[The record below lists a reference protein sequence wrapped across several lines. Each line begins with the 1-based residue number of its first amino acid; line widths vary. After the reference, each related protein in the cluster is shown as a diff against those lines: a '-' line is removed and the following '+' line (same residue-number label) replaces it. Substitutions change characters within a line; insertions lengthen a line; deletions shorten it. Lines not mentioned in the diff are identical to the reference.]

1 MCAVL
6 LVGCLEGLSLRKK
19 SPVLVQRGW
28 EREAALWVQERCK
41 KAARFG
47 ALGRALAK
55 LGLGLALVAVLGE
68 AKGEGRGLAASC
80 GLGSQNV
87 IDVVPSGVV
96 PDTTE
101 IRLQTA
107 AGTPS
112 FDSEGQV
119 QGRLE
124 VFHDGQWG
132 TVCDDSFKEPD
143 AQVACRQLGNE
154 LGYTLTSWSAGAGI
168 YVGSGTATLVDSPFS
183 SNSVSDVG
191 YGGDVYVNTGGVLQ
205 IAEASAGPGS
215 DGMKYS
221 EIYMEPGATVFKGC
235 KRGESGKLIVE
246 APSGDMCPAGS
257 YSTGSVDACASCDT
271 GYSNEGASKCEFC
284 GPGEHMIENG
294 LIKNCEA
301 CEAGKFSEAGASCL
315 DCTPGTYSN
324 AGASY
329 CATAGAGKRANDDR
343 TGMLVCPVNTFS
355 TGSTDACSSCPKGG
369 HSQPGS
375 SSCEKCDTGTYYD
388 QVENECFAC
397 PAGKF
402 STSGAQS
409 LDGCEDCARGFV
421 SREPGMGFCDP
432 CTPGKHASSDN
443 AACTACEAGTYS
455 GVAAFECEGCEAGK
469 YAGSSNSD
477 TCVTCPD
484 NKDTNGTEG
493 NSKCMCKGGF
503 ETVAGE
509 CKCAPGYTLE
519 SGRCVLCAAGFYKS
533 GVSNEACRKCNT
545 EEHKEGV
552 LGSITTNA
560 PAISSLDC
568 TCSKSEFRV
577 LEPPGMNTT
586 HYIGQ
591 CLACPDGTDCS
602 DPGITVES
610 LPLKQGYWRSN
621 SSSHN
626 IVQCYTEA
634 ACTHPNRTTT
644 AADFNLDNQCK
655 EGHTG
660 PICNVCLKGY
670 AKSVTGECDMCVYES
685 SVPDEMY
692 AFVAIVGV
700 VTATILAC
708 VRRRIK
714 KKRRK
719 RKERLAAGDE
729 LGGGARQP
737 PATLKE
743 HWIERAR
750 TKVKILTSFYQIVS
764 QFESVL
770 NVRFP
775 PVFEEF
781 GRLVSKFANLDALNL
796 AKVGCLVQ
804 TNFYHKLV
812 LSTMG
817 PLCVSVV
824 IGLAALVMKKRAKD
838 HAGKQA
844 AIDGAVSLFLG
855 LTYLVFSSVSTIV
868 FDTFNCKSFGD
879 DEREFMMSDQS
890 VDCGTAKHA
899 AYEVYAGVMMLV
911 YPVGIPTLYGVLL
924 WRAREQLREEGR
936 EGQEKLHKI
945 AFLWQDYEPELWWF
959 EVFDCVRRLSLT
971 GLLVFVFKGQASQIV
986 VAMVLASLSVVA
998 FVHWRPFVKDANDNL
1013 AIVSQVAIFFTLLA
1027 ALLKRVEVDKTD

>member
-1 MCAVL
+1 MAAPL
-6 LVGCLEGLSLRKK
+6 YSLSYPKP
-19 SPVLVQRGW
+19 SPYYPG
-28 EREAALWVQERCK
+28 
-41 KAARFG
+41 
-47 ALGRALAK
+47 
-55 LGLGLALVAVLGE
+55 
-68 AKGEGRGLAASC
+68 AAS
-80 GLGSQNV
+80 
-87 IDVVPSGVV
+87 I
-96 PDTTE
+96 
-101 IRLQTA
+101 TA
-107 AGTPS
+107 S
-112 FDSEGQV
+112 
-119 QGRLE
+119 
-124 VFHDGQWG
+124 
-132 TVCDDSFKEPD
+132 VC
-143 AQVACRQLGNE
+143 L
-154 LGYTLTSWSAGAGI
+154 
-168 YVGSGTATLVDSPFS
+168 
-183 SNSVSDVG
+183 
-191 YGGDVYVNTGGVLQ
+191 
-205 IAEASAGPGS
+205 
-215 DGMKYS
+215 
-221 EIYMEPGATVFKGC
+221 
-235 KRGESGKLIVE
+235 
-246 APSGDMCPAGS
+246 PAGQQFTAHIPEGPRHWQMEWS
-257 YSTGSVDACASCDT
+257 ISSANLNLAESIRVTDPADPLMKDVTFRVPGVDTEALCLPCPEATYSAT
-271 GYSNEGASKCEFC
+271 GASS
-284 GPGEHMIENG
+284 
-294 LIKNCEA
+294 LSA
-301 CEAGKFSEAGASCL
+301 
-315 DCTPGTYSN
+315 
-324 AGASY
+324 
-329 CATAGAGKRANDDR
+329 
-343 TGMLVCPVNTFS
+343 
-355 TGSTDACSSCPKGG
+355 
-369 HSQPGS
+369 QPGF

-388 QVENECFAC
+388 RAENDCFAC

-421 SREPGMGFCDP
+421 SREPGMGYCDP
-432 CTPGKHASSDN
+432 CTPGKHVSAEN

-484 NKDTNGTEG
+484 NKDTNGTDG
-493 NSKCMCKGGF
+493 NSECMCKGGF

-533 GVSNEACRKCNT
+533 GVSNEACWKCNT

-552 LGSITTNA
+552 LGSITTNT
-560 PAISSLDC
+560 PATSSLDC

-591 CLACPDGTDCS
+591 CLTCPDGTDCS

-644 AADFNLDNQCK
+644 AADFSLDNQCK

-714 KKRRK
+714 KKRKK

-729 LGGGARQP
+729 LGGGARRP
-737 PATLKE
+737 PVTLKK

-750 TKVKILTSFYQIVS
+750 TKAKILTSFYQIVS

-817 PLCVSVV
+817 PL
-824 IGLAALVMKKRAKD
+824 
-838 HAGKQA
+838 
-844 AIDGAVSLFLG
+844 
-855 LTYLVFSSVSTIV
+855 
-868 FDTFNCKSFGD
+868 
-879 DEREFMMSDQS
+879 
-890 VDCGTAKHA
+890 
-899 AYEVYAGVMMLV
+899 
-911 YPVGIPTLYGVLL
+911 
-924 WRAREQLREEGR
+924 
-936 EGQEKLHKI
+936 
-945 AFLWQDYEPELWWF
+945 
-959 EVFDCVRRLSLT
+959 
-971 GLLVFVFKGQASQIV
+971 
-986 VAMVLASLSVVA
+986 
-998 FVHWRPFVKDANDNL
+998 
-1013 AIVSQVAIFFTLLA
+1013 
-1027 ALLKRVEVDKTD
+1027 

>member
-1 MCAVL
+1 
-6 LVGCLEGLSLRKK
+6 
-19 SPVLVQRGW
+19 
-28 EREAALWVQERCK
+28 
-41 KAARFG
+41 
-47 ALGRALAK
+47 
-55 LGLGLALVAVLGE
+55 
-68 AKGEGRGLAASC
+68 
-80 GLGSQNV
+80 
-87 IDVVPSGVV
+87 
-96 PDTTE
+96 
-101 IRLQTA
+101 
-107 AGTPS
+107 
-112 FDSEGQV
+112 
-119 QGRLE
+119 
-124 VFHDGQWG
+124 
-132 TVCDDSFKEPD
+132 
-143 AQVACRQLGNE
+143 
-154 LGYTLTSWSAGAGI
+154 
-168 YVGSGTATLVDSPFS
+168 
-183 SNSVSDVG
+183 
-191 YGGDVYVNTGGVLQ
+191 
-205 IAEASAGPGS
+205 
-215 DGMKYS
+215 
-221 EIYMEPGATVFKGC
+221 
-235 KRGESGKLIVE
+235 
-246 APSGDMCPAGS
+246 
-257 YSTGSVDACASCDT
+257 
-271 GYSNEGASKCEFC
+271 
-284 GPGEHMIENG
+284 
-294 LIKNCEA
+294 
-301 CEAGKFSEAGASCL
+301 
-315 DCTPGTYSN
+315 
-324 AGASY
+324 
-329 CATAGAGKRANDDR
+329 
-343 TGMLVCPVNTFS
+343 
-355 TGSTDACSSCPKGG
+355 
-369 HSQPGS
+369 
-375 SSCEKCDTGTYYD
+375 
-388 QVENECFAC
+388 
-397 PAGKF
+397 
-402 STSGAQS
+402 
-409 LDGCEDCARGFV
+409 
-421 SREPGMGFCDP
+421 
-432 CTPGKHASSDN
+432 
-443 AACTACEAGTYS
+443 
-455 GVAAFECEGCEAGK
+455 

-477 TCVTCPD
+477 TCVTCTD
-484 NKDTNGTEG
+484 NKDTGGTEG
-493 NSKCMCKGGF
+493 NSECMCKDGF
-503 ETVAGE
+503 EAVGSE
-509 CKCAPGYTLE
+509 CKCASGYTLE

-560 PAISSLDC
+560 PATSSLDC

-634 ACTHPNRTTT
+634 TCTHPNRTTT
-644 AADFNLDNQCK
+644 AADFNLDDQCK

-692 AFVAIVGV
+692 AFVAILGV
-700 VTATILAC
+700 VTAIILAC

-714 KKRRK
+714 TKRKK

-729 LGGGARQP
+729 LGGIAQEP
-737 PATLKE
+737 PTTLKK
-743 HWIERAR
+743 HWAARAR

-796 AKVGCLVQ
+796 AKVGCLVK

-824 IGLAALVMKKRAKD
+824 IGLGTLVMKKRAKD
-838 HAGKQA
+838 HAGRQA
-844 AIDGAVSLFLG
+844 AVDGAVSLFLG
-855 LTYLVFSSVSTIV
+855 LTYLVFSSVSTTV

-899 AYEVYAGVMMLV
+899 AYQVYAGVMMVV

-1027 ALLKRVEVDKTD
+1027 ALLKRVEVDKTDDYDEDMFGFVLIFVNSLGVVMVVTSVLVKPFTKLFN